1 MPPVS
6 GEQVFFSPAWK
17 LFFPLFLTQ
26 PERQKDDLDFYNL
39 LEELRFGRLSEKS
52 KSMINEKISNSRN
65 LDAMIS
71 STHVVG
77 LRQTANDINSF
88 ICNNL
93 PFNDESSDII
103 VSKPRDVFNN
113 QIFDNSDDKLHFK
126 NYTNLP
132 SSVTLQEGAR
142 VMYLNNRLFEHDI
155 CNRTIGVVTK
165 IVDDDNVKVAFPT
178 TNNIVKINVQR
189 TTSYFNI
196 NGIPAS
202 RCQFPIQNAFALT
215 VHKTQGL
222 TLPHSTLTIDE
233 NMFAAGQIYVAMSRA
248 PSWNSMDIL
257 SFDFDCLKVDIN
269 VINEYRRLNCLNQK
283 GLKEMYKP

>member
-1 MPPVS
+1 
-6 GEQVFFSPAWK
+6 
-17 LFFPLFLTQ
+17 
-26 PERQKDDLDFYNL
+26 
-39 LEELRFGRLSEKS
+39 
-52 KSMINEKISNSRN
+52 
-65 LDAMIS
+65 MIS

-77 LRQTANDINSF
+77 LRQTAHDINSF

-103 VSKPRDVFNN
+103 VSKPTDVFNN
-113 QIFDNSDDKLHFK
+113 QIFDDGDDRFHFK

-142 VMYLNNRLFEHDI
+142 VMYLNNKLFEHSI
-155 CNRTIGVVTK
+155 CNGTIGVVTK
-165 IVDDDNVKVAFPT
+165 IVDDDNVEVAFPT
-178 TNNIVKINVQR
+178 TSNIVKINVQK

-196 NGIPAS
+196 NGISAS
-202 RCQFPIQNAFALT
+202 RSQFPVQNAFALT

-248 PSWNSMDIL
+248 PSWNSVDIL
-257 SFDFDCLKVDIN
+257 SFDFGSLKVDER
-269 VINEYRRLNCLNQK
+269 VIEEYRRLNHLSQM
-283 GLKEMYKP
+283 GLRAIN